1 MNIKKIILPAFASIL
16 VAGCSQE
23 LESTNPFADQ
33 GIDKSVEFRSNPF
46 GTISTSKASPNGR
59 QIGEAINVKLVS
71 AEYIT
76 NAENREM
83 GNTIIFEDRGNK
95 QLDFDF
101 SPLVNLDGTQGI
113 EYFVDQVRP
122 PQTMDIDAARAAIV
136 RAADT
141 WKNVSCSDLGIEK
154 TIDIPFPLG
163 VVAAELGFPSI
174 PGFIA
179 EINHNGWMPASFF
192 DFLAPN
198 GSQGILAVTFTFLL
212 IDENGEFVDTNS
224 DGKLDVAFREI
235 YYNDNFIWADGGIGV
250 DTETIAL
257 HEMGHGL
264 SQEHFGAAFIT
275 KKGDVKF
282 APRAVMNAAYSGPNR
297 IIKGTD
303 NAGHCSIWGNWPNN

>member
-1 MNIKKIILPAFASIL
+1 MNIKKISLPVITAILI
-16 VAGCSQE
+16 AGCSQE
-23 LESTNPFADQ
+23 LETNSPLADQ
-33 GIDKSVEFRSNPF
+33 SIDKSVEFRSNPF
-46 GTISTSKASPNGR
+46 GTISVSKTSPNGR
-59 QIGEAINVKLVS
+59 QIGDPIHVRLVS
-71 AEYIT
+71 AEYLT

-95 QLDFDF
+95 QLAFDF
-101 SPLVNLDGTQGI
+101 SPFVSLDGTQEI

-122 PQTMDIDAARAAIV
+122 PQTLDLTAARQSII
-136 RAADT
+136 RAANT
-141 WKNVSCSDLGIEK
+141 WKNVSCSNIGIEK
-154 TIDIPFPLG
+154 TIDIPVPLG
-163 VVAAELGFPSI
+163 LVAAELGFPSI
-174 PGFIA
+174 PGFVA

-198 GSQGILAVTFTFLL
+198 GSQGILAVTFTFLV
-212 IDENGEFVDTNS
+212 IDNDGEFVDTNS
-224 DGKLDVAFREI
+224 DGKFDVAFREI
-235 YYNDNFIWADGGIGV
+235 YYNDNFIWADGGSGV